1 MPQCVKVLPAGSPL
15 FYWGGTNVNSSIPYI
30 VPDPGCAAGL
40 EVLSQSEIAEL
51 KQTLKVDTSSDPQ
64 RVLDMQAVFYGF
76 LLVLVT
82 VWGLKQ
88 LLNLFTGDTDRG

>member
-1 MPQCVKVLPAGSPL
+1 MALCVRLDGVWVREDASACSTG
-15 FYWGGTNVNSSIPYI
+15 YQI
-30 VPDPGCAAGL
+30 
-40 EVLSQSEIAEL
+40 LSTAELAEL
-51 KQTLKVDTSSDPQ
+51 KRTIKVDTASDPE

-82 VWGLKQ
+82 VWGVKQ